1 MNQIACHRRQSI
13 IVALSPVVLDSN
25 VMAID
30 ITGLPESFQKR
41 RQGPRIILRGGSI
54 EKSDDRHCRLLR
66 VSHGRPS
73 GGSANYSSNEIAS
86 SHCMPQGPK
95 TAATM
100 TSNKRLQQ
108 EFVIGETGFESQF
121 YIMDV
126 RFGPSTACTAVNHY
140 SITSSARATS
150 VGGTSRPR
158 ALAALLRSEAGVG
171 RDRAQRRPPAHR
183 HHLLVAR
190 RSWRL

>member
-30 ITGLPESFQKR
+30 ITGLPESFKKR
-41 RQGPRIILRGGSI
+41 RQGPRIILRRGSI
-54 EKSDDRHCRLLR
+54 EKSDDRHCRLLS

-73 GGSANYSSNEIAS
+73 GGSATYSSNEIAS

-126 RFGPSTACTAVNHY
+126 RFGT
-140 SITSSARATS
+140 TSGLMHGNKLALFDHL
-150 VGGTSRPR
+150 VGAGDERWR
-158 ALAALLRSEAGVG
+158 HLEAEGLGGLAAIRT
-171 RDRAQRRPPAHR
+171 
-183 HHLLVAR
+183 
-190 RSWRL
+190 WRWT